1 MDNEQLKKYIEENRD
16 ALETHVPSA
25 QLWENIEEELHPK
38 KKRRGIIFWGGIA
51 ASVAAVVGLFMI
63 DTGGSDSTNVA
74 SSGWNMNK
82 PGKEG
87 GYEVV
92 SDSSIPEVKVK
103 KEKIKERISPSLSKA
118 EKEPEIVMDV
128 DLDDATYSWSTIEVM
143 EDKEIVE
150 VQLSKRGKVVSTT
163 DGLAVGS
170 KLDQKGTVLEGVYV
184 QVPTE
189 RKSNV
194 PYSYTAEANRRVF
207 KNKQQE
213 TKYKELVAENMN
225 KRKDRLVTTNGENY
239 DNITENEF
247 TSPFAQPQS
256 TFSIDVDAAGYSNVR
271 RFINKDQLPPANA
284 VKLEEMINYF
294 NYDYPEPTGDHP
306 FAFTTEIGVC
316 PWNKKHRLVHIG
328 MQGKSIEK
336 KDIPASNLVFL
347 IDVSGS
353 MQSADKIELL
363 KKGFKL
369 LTSQLREEDKVSI
382 VVYAGAAGV
391 VLPPTN
397 GTKQEEIIAAID
409 RLAAG
414 GSTAGGEG
422 INLAY
427 KIAAENFKKN
437 GNNRV
442 ILATDGDFNV
452 GVSADDDL
460 TKLIEEKRKS
470 GVFLTVL
477 GFGTGNL
484 QASKMEK
491 LADNGNGNFAY
502 IDNSMEAKKVMV
514 QEFGAMFTIAKDV
527 KLQVEFNPAKVKG
540 YRLIGYENRMLAAK
554 DFNDDT
560 KDAGE
565 LGAGHTVTALYEII
579 PVGSDEE
586 VNVPDSTRYFNTAQ
600 AGNSD
605 ELMQIKFRYKPIK
618 SDKSILLTHIVK
630 DEEQELSQNFYWS
643 ASVAELGLLLRDSK
657 FKGDA
662 SFDNAYKTGKKGL
675 NDDKNGYRYEFLS
688 LIKKAESLKVK

>member
-51 ASVAAVVGLFMI
+51 ASITAVVGLFMI
-63 DTGGSDSTNVA
+63 TSNASDSQIA
-74 SSGWNMNK
+74 SSGWNVNE
-82 PGKEG
+82 PRKEG
-87 GYEVV
+87 GFEVV
-92 SDSSIPEVKVK
+92 SDSNVSESLDVNHASKIKSNQSTAKGTTAATPLPPSVAQKKPELVIEEELMDVVYYSYEEDEEEIIMEEKKETRVVTIVSSDAIREVKLSRRRGLFAAKPMPGK
-103 KEKIKERISPSLSKA
+103 KRLNNTYAWSDDNERIAADSY
-118 EKEPEIVMDV
+118 EEFD
-128 DLDDATYSWSTIEVM
+128 TY
-143 EDKEIVE
+143 
-150 VQLSKRGKVVSTT
+150 
-163 DGLAVGS
+163 
-170 KLDQKGTVLEGVYV
+170 QKTV
-184 QVPTE
+184 
-189 RKSNV
+189 
-194 PYSYTAEANRRVF
+194 
-207 KNKQQE
+207 
-213 TKYKELVAENMN
+213 
-225 KRKDRLVTTNGENY
+225 NGENY

-247 TSPFAQPQS
+247 ISPFAQPQS

-271 RFINKDQLPPANA
+271 RFINNDQLPPANA

-397 GTKQEEIIAAID
+397 GTRQEEIIAAID
-409 RLAAG
+409 RLSAG

-427 KIAAENFKKN
+427 KIATENFKKN

-600 AGNSD
+600 AGDSD

-662 SFDNAYKTGKKGL
+662 AFDNAYKTGKKGL